1 MKSASNLP
9 GKPLPTTTRRE
20 VQRNLPGRPPKSDRL
35 KPSSHFQGNT
45 DAQEPLEDVINAL
58 EADLVVEKRC
68 RNVTWR
74 PRRKKKSLCPKI
86 RSKSEVIHDTSD
98 ALEAKE
104 TLEAV
109 LEVVSELPKTLEAT
123 RGRLVLEKFEKLCR

>member
-1 MKSASNLP
+1 MKSASNP
-9 GKPLPTTTRRE
+9 PRKPTDHDSKRYHESASARQNPL
-20 VQRNLPGRPPKSDRL
+20 GRTPK
-35 KPSSHFQGNT
+35 SSHFQGNT
-45 DAQEPLEDVINAL
+45 DAQEPLEDVIDVL
-58 EADLVVEKRC
+58 EADLVVEKTC

-86 RSKSEVIHDTSD
+86 RSKTEVIHDTSD

-109 LEVVSELPKTLEAT
+109 QEVVRELPKTKEEVALQSKST
-123 RGRLVLEKFEKLCR
+123 GKRPR